1 MKKVLVTLRGAL
13 LTGLVLLLPLAVTL
27 WILYTGFKLLV
38 GFTSPA
44 VRVAFDSMEM
54 KPPPGI
60 TELISLVLTLA
71 ILVLLG
77 LLVRSYLGRQAWRA
91 FEGMLLHVPLLKTV
105 YAATKQLLESFQRQ
119 KEFHQVVLVEFPRK
133 ECWTVGFLTSASAGD
148 LNARQGKTHYNV
160 FVPTTPNPT
169 SGYLVVVPGD
179 QIYPLDMSVE
189 EGITF
194 VISGGVVSPEMR
206 IKSQPLGAGAP

>member
-1 MKKVLVTLRGAL
+1 MKSVLVTLRRAF

-38 GFTSPA
+38 GYTSPA
-44 VRVAFDSMEM
+44 VRVAFDSMQM

-60 TELISLVLTLA
+60 TELFSLALTFS
-71 ILVLLG
+71 ILVIMG
-77 LLVRSYLGRQAWRA
+77 LLVSSYLGRRAWRV

-105 YAATKQLLESFQRQ
+105 YAATKKLLESFQRQ

-148 LNARQGKTHYNV
+148 LNERQGRQHYNV

-194 VISGGVVSPEMR
+194 VISGGVVSPDMR
-206 IKSQPLGAGAP
+206 IKAQPLSGAGP